1 MSRKNSSLQ
10 HLQRNQQQKQQNTRL
25 FASTDTAFLDEIIA
39 WADANNIPREQL
51 PRDKKSLWQAQQLGL
66 ANNNLIEIPEAIG
79 KLTQLIALGLEN
91 NQISEIPEAIGK
103 LTKLIGLSLDNNQ
116 ISEIPEAISKLTKL
130 EELLLSNN
138 QISEI
143 PETIGHLTKLE
154 RLYLANNQIS
164 EIPKT
169 ISKLTNLTGLWLN
182 NNQISEIPKEISNLT
197 KLKSLYLA
205 NNRFIEIPEA
215 ITRLTQLTG
224 LCLDNNQISEIPEAI
239 SKLTNLTGLW
249 LESNQLIE
257 IPEAIT
263 RLTQLTK
270 LSLDNNKISKIPEEI
285 GKLTKLTGLWLDN
298 NQLREIPEA
307 IGKLTNLTELG
318 LNNNYLTEIPDCIR
332 NMPNLKII
340 GLDEQLP
347 NPTEQTKM
355 TYQQKILF
363 GSPGTGKSHQI
374 DKIITPNELE
384 IKNPENVIKTVFHPE
399 YTYGDFV
406 GKLVPI
412 TRSGKVEYNFYEGH
426 FLKALAHAYKNII
439 AAHDKQ
445 GNKIEE
451 FKNVVLVIDE
461 INRGNSS
468 AIFGMTFQLLDRE
481 PDGWSSYCVN
491 VNEITFIKILE
502 LIGVT
507 FTYDQH
513 AHIDEYRLKP
523 HDGVKKLETLQE
535 KLNFLNFDL
544 INRTVKIPPN
554 LSILAS
560 MNTSDSSIYYMDSA
574 FKRRWE
580 WEFID
585 IDGESIS
592 AQGVAFKSRDE
603 WKSFVG
609 KLNMFIKSN
618 HKYIRG
624 IEDKQIGHY
633 FITGHC

>member
-25 FASTDTAFLDEIIA
+25 IVLPKDTAFLDEIIA

-51 PRDKKSLWQAQQLGL
+51 PRDKKALWQKHTLDLQNNNLVKIPEAIGKLTNLMLLSL
-66 ANNNLIEIPEAIG
+66 ANNQLSEIPEAIG
-79 KLTQLIALGLEN
+79 KLTNLTALLLGN
-91 NQISEIPEAIGK
+91 NQLSEIPEVIGKLTNLTVLLLDNNQLSEIPEAIGK
-103 LTKLIGLSLDNNQ
+103 LTKLSLDNNQ
-116 ISEIPEAISKLTKL
+116 LSK
-130 EELLLSNN
+130 
-138 QISEI
+138 
-143 PETIGHLTKLE
+143 
-154 RLYLANNQIS
+154 
-164 EIPKT
+164 
-169 ISKLTNLTGLWLN
+169 
-182 NNQISEIPKEISNLT
+182 
-197 KLKSLYLA
+197 
-205 NNRFIEIPEA
+205 
-215 ITRLTQLTG
+215 
-224 LCLDNNQISEIPEAI
+224 IPEAI
-239 SKLTNLTGLW
+239 SKLTNLTQLW
-249 LESNQLIE
+249 LE
-257 IPEAIT
+257 
-263 RLTQLTK
+263 
-270 LSLDNNKISKIPEEI
+270 
-285 GKLTKLTGLWLDN
+285 N
-298 NQLREIPEA
+298 NQLSEIPEA
-307 IGKLTNLTELG
+307 IGKLNKLQELYLT
-318 LNNNYLTEIPDCIR
+318 NNYLTEIPDCIR
-332 NMPNLKII
+332 NMPNLEII

-347 NPTEQTKM
+347 NPTEQIKM

-374 DKIITPNELE
+374 DKIIIPNELE

-451 FKNVVLVIDE
+451 FKNVALVIDE

-507 FTYDQH
+507 ITYDQH
-513 AHIDEYRLKP
+513 LHIDEYRLRP

-592 AQGVAFKSRDE
+592 AQGEAFKSRDE
-603 WKSFVG
+603 WKNFVG

-633 FITGHC
+633 FITDEQIQKSSIQNKLMFFLWDSVFNRDKKPLVNLLFGDNKDDTLITFGDFATQVDLFIDRINSL

>member
-1 MSRKNSSLQ
+1 MNEKYSLNHLGLNGQEHEAIQELTPTNSELTDDIPFVVEQSRKRKN
-10 HLQRNQQQKQQNTRL
+10 NQLILPMPKDR
-25 FASTDTAFLDEIIA
+25 AFLDEVII
-39 WADANNIPREQL
+39 WANKNKIPSSNNFPFNRRTLWHEKSIVIKNCDAAEIPDAIGNLHNLLLLGFDIQLKEVPKFVWELINLNFLFLQDKQLNEIPEFLGKLSNLFCLYLCNNELSQVPESIGNLSKLELLDLSNNKLTAIPESIGNLSKLERL
-51 PRDKKSLWQAQQLGL
+51 NLS
-66 ANNNLIEIPEAIG
+66 NNNLVIIPES
-79 KLTQLIALGLEN
+79 
-91 NQISEIPEAIGK
+91 ISN
-103 LTKLIGLSLDNNQ
+103 LTKLKKLD
-116 ISEIPEAISKLTKL
+116 
-130 EELLLSNN
+130 LSNN

-143 PETIGHLTKLE
+143 P
-154 RLYLANNQIS
+154 
-164 EIPKT
+164 
-169 ISKLTNLTGLWLN
+169 
-182 NNQISEIPKEISNLT
+182 
-197 KLKSLYLA
+197 
-205 NNRFIEIPEA
+205 
-215 ITRLTQLTG
+215 
-224 LCLDNNQISEIPEAI
+224 
-239 SKLTNLTGLW
+239 
-249 LESNQLIE
+249 
-257 IPEAIT
+257 
-263 RLTQLTK
+263 
-270 LSLDNNKISKIPEEI
+270 
-285 GKLTKLTGLWLDN
+285 
-298 NQLREIPEA
+298 
-307 IGKLTNLTELG
+307 
-318 LNNNYLTEIPDCIR
+318 DCIR
-332 NMPNLKII
+332 NIPNLKII
-340 GLDEQLP
+340 GLDTQRP
-347 NPTEQTKM
+347 NITENIKM

-374 DKIITPNELE
+374 DKIIIPNELE

-451 FKNVVLVIDE
+451 FKNVALVIDE

-513 AHIDEYRLKP
+513 GHIDEYRLKP

-544 INRTVKIPPN
+544 INRTIKIPPN

-592 AQGVAFKSRDE
+592 ESGEAFKNRDE
-603 WKSFVG
+603 WKNFVG

-633 FITGHC
+633 FITDNQIQKSSIQNKLMFFLWDSVFNRDKKPLISLLFGDNKDDTLITFGDFATKVDLFIDKINSL